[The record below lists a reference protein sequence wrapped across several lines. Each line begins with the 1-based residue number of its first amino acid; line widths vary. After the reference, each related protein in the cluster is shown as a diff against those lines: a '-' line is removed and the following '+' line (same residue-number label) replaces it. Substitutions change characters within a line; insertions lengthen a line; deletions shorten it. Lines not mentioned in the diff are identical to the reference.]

1 MKSRRA
7 KPFVKWAGGK
17 GRVLPV
23 LESRL
28 PKDLSRHEFT
38 YIEPFVGGGALLF
51 HLLNRYPN
59 ISRAVICDRNTA
71 LINAYR
77 IVKDHPLALIGH
89 LKELQDDYLP
99 RNTEA
104 RKEFYLHQRE
114 AYNRGSLGPVETA
127 ALFIFLNRT
136 CFNGLY
142 RVNGSGKFN
151 VPMGNYRTPLICD
164 SDTILADSEVLRRVE
179 ILDGDFS
186 CIRSEIRGRTFVYFD
201 PPYRPVGPTSKFNN
215 YTAEV
220 FDDREQLR
228 LRDFVVSISGH
239 CQFLLSN
246 SDCPDNFFDSLYSGF
261 DIERVQVSRP
271 INSDIAGRG
280 KVSEIIVS
288 PASGYDRV
296 RHTVSYTLKFPEL
309 ERWFVSPDIF

>member
-1 MKSRRA
+1 MKSGRA

-17 GRVLPV
+17 GRVLPA
-23 LESRL
+23 LETRL
-28 PKDLSRHEFT
+28 PKDLSKHEFT

-104 RKEFYLHQRE
+104 RKEFYLRQRE

-142 RVNGSGKFN
+142 RVNGSGKFIP
-151 VPMGNYRTPLICD
+151 VSGGKFR
-164 SDTILADSEVLRRVE
+164 AWRLRR
-179 ILDGDFS
+179 I
-186 CIRSEIRGRTFVYFD
+186 I
-201 PPYRPVGPTSKFNN
+201 K
-215 YTAEV
+215 
-220 FDDREQLR
+220 
-228 LRDFVVSISGH
+228 
-239 CQFLLSN
+239 
-246 SDCPDNFFDSLYSGF
+246 
-261 DIERVQVSRP
+261 SR
-271 INSDIAGRG
+271 AR
-280 KVSEIIVS
+280 
-288 PASGYDRV
+288 
-296 RHTVSYTLKFPEL
+296 
-309 ERWFVSPDIF
+309 